1 MAIIIYLLLF
11 LLTSILVSEMHV
23 HVYCSEHPLDI
34 DIVVPDSKVVRS
46 GGRKR
51 LFTSPV
57 EELALEHGAALQCW
71 TEFKSYALRNK
82 KWCAFDEL

>member
-1 MAIIIYLLLF
+1 MY
-11 LLTSILVSEMHV
+11 V
-23 HVYCSEHPLDI
+23 HFYCSEHPLDI
-34 DIVVPDSKVVRS
+34 DIVVPDSKMVRS

-57 EELALEHGAALQCW
+57 EELALEHGAALHRW

-82 KWCAFDEL
+82 KWCAFDELKSFPVINVVFLL